1 MVPLG
6 MPLIICITAL
16 IVPIKIRYNMQINP
30 EIEQI
35 TDYAIA
41 LAKKKGHEY
50 ILLEHLLVAL
60 VSYEP
65 FYHCIKGYGLDIDAM
80 IADIERYLDNLLP
93 NTKQQP
99 GAVPKRTNSIERVF
113 NRAVTQ
119 VMFTGRRFVTTID
132 LFLAISAETNSH
144 AHYFILKYGIDNKEA
159 FAEYWNEHYNA
170 KTGGLTDAQSAELL
184 EEHCTNVSAKAVAG
198 ELEPL
203 IGRDQEVTDAIEILA
218 KKFKSNVLM
227 IGEPG
232 VGKTAIVEGLA
243 QKIIKDAVPEFLKD
257 HTVWELNIG
266 DMLAGSKYR
275 GDFED
280 KFKKVVT
287 ALEASG
293 KGILFIDEA
302 HTMKG
307 AGAGTGSSLDFA
319 NMLKPVITR
328 GKIKV
333 VANTTWDEY
342 YESFEKDKAL
352 MRRFY
357 KLPVDEPDHDT
368 TVKILTGVA
377 DRLAEYHN
385 VQINMEAI
393 TSAVDLSS
401 RYIHD
406 RFNPDKSIDIL
417 DAACAKER
425 ANDNKQELI
434 TKDKIIIQLSKVTG
448 VPPERLN
455 NEKSKTLV
463 SLKRNIDDKLYGQD
477 AAVEEVLDKIYVNF
491 GGLGEENKPVASFL
505 FLGPTGT
512 GKTEL
517 AKLISSNLD
526 MELLRYDMSE
536 YMEKHTVASLIGA
549 PPGYVGYEEAGG
561 GGKLISDIS
570 KHPFSVLL
578 LDEIEKAHPDVMNVL
593 LQVLDEGKITSR
605 SGKSVSLRNCIVI
618 LTSNLGAAANENN
631 NMGFGKDLQ
640 RSGEED
646 KAVKEFFKPEFRNR
660 LDGIAKFKSL
670 EDIDVKKIVVKFV
683 NELKEKLLSKKIT
696 FNATEAA
703 IDHIAEIGYDPT
715 LGARPIKRQITD
727 EFKNPLSKR
736 ILFEGLSDC
745 TITADFIDGKVV
757 FMDGNGNKQQDPT
770 VPVATPA
777 EPGEV
782 GDDGYIVLD

>member
-1 MVPLG
+1 
-6 MPLIICITAL
+6 
-16 IVPIKIRYNMQINP
+16 MQINP

-41 LAKKKGHEY
+41 LAKKRGHEY
-50 ILLEHLLVAL
+50 VLVEHLLAAL
-60 VSYEP
+60 LSYEP
-65 FYHCIKGYGLDIDAM
+65 FYFCIKGFGVDADAM
-80 IADIERYLDNLLP
+80 IADLEAYLDGLMP
-93 NTKQQP
+93 TP
-99 GAVPKRTNSIERVF
+99 VTGTTSTPPKRTNSIERVF

-119 VMFTGRRFVTTID
+119 VLFTNRKYVTTID

-144 AHYFILKYGIDNKEA
+144 AHYFILKYGIDDKEA
-159 FAEYWNEHYNA
+159 FAQHWNENYNDKA
-170 KTGGLTDAQSAELL
+170 GAGGLTDAQAGEML
-184 EEHCTNVSAKAVAG
+184 EEHCTNVSAKAEAG

-203 IGRDQEVTDAIEILA
+203 IGRDQEVKDSIEILA

-227 IGEPG
+227 VGEPG

-243 QKIIKDAVPEFLKD
+243 QQIIDKKVPTFLED

-275 GDFED
+275 GDFEE
-280 KFKKVVT
+280 KFKKVIN

-357 KLPVDEPDHDT
+357 VLTIDEPDYET

-377 DRLAEYHN
+377 TRLSEFHN
-385 VQINMEAI
+385 VRINQEAI
-393 TSAVDLSS
+393 DSTVDLCS

-406 RFNPDKSIDIL
+406 RHNPDKSIDIL

-425 ANDNKQELI
+425 ANDNADVLI
-434 TKDKIIIQLSKVTG
+434 DKSKIIDQLSKVTG
-448 VPPERLN
+448 VPAERLN

-463 SLKRNIDDKLYGQD
+463 KLKYNIDDKLYGQEQ
-477 AAVEEVLDKIYVNF
+477 AVTDVLDKIYVNF
-491 GGLGEENKPVASFL
+491 GGLAEENKPVASFL

-517 AKLISSNLD
+517 AKLLSSNLD

-549 PPGYVGYEEAGG
+549 PPGYVGFEEAGG
-561 GGKLISDIS
+561 SGKLISDIS
-570 KHPFSVLL
+570 KHPYSILL
-578 LDEIEKAHPDVMNVL
+578 LDEVEKAHPDVFNVL
-593 LQVLDEGKITSR
+593 LQVLDEGMITSR
-605 SGKSVSLRNCIVI
+605 SGKSVSLRNCIIVM
-618 LTSNLGAAANENN
+618 TSNAGAAANENN

-640 RSGEED
+640 RTGEED
-646 KAVKEFFKPEFRNR
+646 KAIKEFFKPEFRNR
-660 LDGIAKFKSL
+660 IDKIVKFKKL
-670 EDIDVKKIVVKFV
+670 EGIDIKKIVVKFV
-683 NELKEKLLSKKIT
+683 GELKESLKSKHIK
-696 FNATEAA
+696 FHATEAA
-703 IDHIAEIGYDPT
+703 IDYIASTGYDES
-715 LGARPIKRQITD
+715 LGARPIKRQITS
-727 EFKNPLSKR
+727 EFKEPLSKR
-736 ILFEGLSDC
+736 ILFEGLSNC
-745 TITADFIDGKVV
+745 TITADYVNDEVV
-757 FMDGNGNKQQDPT
+757 FVTAEKPT
-770 VPVATPA
+770 PEQLANLAP
-777 EPGEV
+777 PGIINVE
-782 GDDGYIVLD
+782 

>member
-1 MVPLG
+1 
-6 MPLIICITAL
+6 
-16 IVPIKIRYNMQINP
+16 MQINP

-41 LAKKKGHEY
+41 LAKRQHQEY
-50 ILLEHLLVAL
+50 VLVEHLLVAL
-60 VSYEP
+60 ISYEP
-65 FYHCIKGYGLDIDAM
+65 FYNCLKGYGVNIDAM
-80 IADIERYLDNLLP
+80 VNDIELYLHNLP
-93 NTKQQP
+93 AAPSTVEK
-99 GAVPKRTNSIERVF
+99 PKRTNSIERVF

-119 VMFTGRRFVTTID
+119 VIFSGRRFVTTID
-132 LFLAISAETNSH
+132 LFLAISSEASSH
-144 AHYFILKYGIDNKEA
+144 ASYFILKYGVDDKEA
-159 FAEYWNEHYNA
+159 IASYWNDNYSDI
-170 KTGGLTDAQSAELL
+170 GGKMSDTQSDEVL
-184 EEHCTNVSAKAVAG
+184 EEHCTNVSAKAAAG

-203 IGRDQEVTDAIEILA
+203 IGREAEVKDAIEILA

-227 IGEPG
+227 VGEPG
-232 VGKTAIVEGLA
+232 VGKTVILEGLA
-243 QKIIKDAVPEFLKD
+243 QKINADEVPTFMKG

-275 GDFED
+275 GEFEE
-280 KFKKVVT
+280 KFKKVIK

-307 AGAGTGSSLDFA
+307 AGSGAGSSLDFA

-333 VANTTWDEY
+333 VACTTWDEY

-357 KLPVDEPDHDT
+357 KLIVDEPDHDT

-377 DRLAEYHN
+377 KRLSAYHN
-385 VQINMEAI
+385 VKIDPSAI
-393 TSAVDLSS
+393 ASTVDLST

-425 ANDNKQELI
+425 ASDNHDTLI
-434 TKDKIIIQLSKVTG
+434 KTEHIIQQLSKVTG
-448 VPPERLN
+448 VPTERLS
-455 NEKSKTLV
+455 NEKSKTL
-463 SLKRNIDDKLYGQD
+463 LTLRGNIDSKLFGQED
-477 AAVEEVLDKIYVNF
+477 AVEEVLNKIYINF
-491 GGLGEENKPVASFL
+491 GGLAEENKPVASFL

-517 AKLISSNLD
+517 AKLISENLD

-549 PPGYVGYEEAGG
+549 PPGYVGYEESGG

-578 LDEIEKAHPDVMNVL
+578 LDEVEKAHPDVFNVL

-605 SGKSVSLRNCIVI
+605 SGKSVSLRNTIVI
-618 LTSNLGAAANENN
+618 MTSNLGAADNEKNN
-631 NMGFGKDLQ
+631 IGFTDLA

-660 LDGIAKFKSL
+660 LDGIAKFKKL
-670 EDIDVKKIVVKFV
+670 EDINVKKIVVKFI
-683 NELKEKLLSKKIT
+683 NELKVSLKSKGIA

-703 IDHIAEIGYDPT
+703 INHIADTGYDSA
-715 LGARPIKRQITD
+715 LGARPIKRQISD
-727 EFKNPLSKR
+727 VFKQPLSKR
-736 ILFEGLSDC
+736 ILFEELSNC
-745 TITADFIDGKVV
+745 TITADYVDGEIV
-757 FMDGNGNKQQDPT
+757 FTDT
-770 VPVATPA
+770 CVPVIPELNP
-777 EPGEV
+777 EPHILTQ
-782 GDDGYIVLD
+782 DI

>member
-1 MVPLG
+1 
-6 MPLIICITAL
+6 
-16 IVPIKIRYNMQINP
+16 MQINP

-50 ILLEHLLVAL
+50 VLLEHLLVAL
-60 VSYEP
+60 MSYEP
-65 FYHCIKGYGLDIDAM
+65 FYFCIKGFGVDADGM
-80 IADIERYLDNLLP
+80 IKEIETYLDTLMP
-93 NTKQQP
+93 KPKTP
-99 GAVPKRTNSIERVF
+99 GDEDTAPRRTNALERVF

-119 VMFTGRRFVTTID
+119 VLFTGRKYVTTID

-144 AHYFILKYGIDNKEA
+144 AHYFILKYGVDNKEA
-159 FAEYWNEHYNA
+159 FAEYWNEHYND
-170 KTGGLTDAQSAELL
+170 KSGGLTDAQSAELL
-184 EEHCTNVSAKAVAG
+184 EEHCTNVSAKAEAG
-198 ELEPL
+198 DLEPL

-227 IGEPG
+227 VGEPG

-243 QKIIKDAVPEFLKD
+243 QQIIAKDVPEFIQD
-257 HTVWELNIG
+257 HVVWELNIG

-280 KFKKVVT
+280 KFKKVIN
-287 ALEASG
+287 ALEKSG

-357 KLPVDEPDHDT
+357 KLIVDEPDHDT

-377 DRLAEYHN
+377 TRLSEYHN
-385 VQINMEAI
+385 VRITADAI
-393 TSAVDLSS
+393 ESTVDLSS

-406 RFNPDKSIDIL
+406 RHNPDKSIDIL

-425 ANDNKQELI
+425 ANDNKDALI
-434 TKDKIIIQLSKVTG
+434 TRDNVMAQLSKVTG
-448 VPPERLN
+448 VPVERLN
-455 NEKSKTLV
+455 NEKSKTLIK
-463 SLKRNIDDKLYGQD
+463 LRHNIDDKLFGQSE
-477 AAVEEVLDKIYVNF
+477 AVDEVLDKIYVNF
-491 GGLGEENKPVASFL
+491 GGLAEENKPVGSFL

-517 AKLISSNLD
+517 AKLIAENLD

-549 PPGYVGYEEAGG
+549 PPGYVGYEESGG

-605 SGKSVSLRNCIVI
+605 SGKSVSLRNTIVI
-618 LTSNLGAAANENN
+618 LTSNLGAAANEQNKI
-631 NMGFGKDLQ
+631 GFTDME
-640 RSGEED
+640 RTGEED

-660 LDGIAKFKSL
+660 LDGIAQFKKL
-670 EDIDVKKIVVKFV
+670 EDMDVKKIVVKFV
-683 NELKEKLLSKKIT
+683 NELKVSLQSKKIT
-696 FNATEAA
+696 FKVTEAA
-703 IDHIAEIGYDPT
+703 IDHIASIGYDAT
-715 LGARPIKRQITD
+715 LGARPIKRQISD
-727 EFKNPLSKR
+727 LFKKPLSKR
-736 ILFEGLSDC
+736 ILFEALSNT
-745 TITADFIDGKVV
+745 TITADYVNDEVV
-757 FMDGNGNKQQDPT
+757 FLDEAGKTHAMPAMPSPA
-770 VPVATPA
+770 VPA
-777 EPGEV
+777 EAGEI
-782 GDDGYIVLD
+782 GDDGIIKVD

>member
-1 MVPLG
+1 
-6 MPLIICITAL
+6 
-16 IVPIKIRYNMQINP
+16 MQINP

-50 ILLEHLLVAL
+50 VLLEHLLVAL

-65 FYHCIKGYGLDIDAM
+65 FYLCLKGYGVNADDM
-80 IADIERYLDNLLP
+80 IKDIEDYIDGLLP
-93 NTKQQP
+93 GPTTKT
-99 GAVPKRTNSIERVF
+99 ASSDVPRRTNSLERVF

-119 VMFTGRRFVTTID
+119 VLFSGRRFVTTID
-132 LFLAISAETNSH
+132 LFLSISSETNSH
-144 AHYFILKYGIDNKEA
+144 AHYFILKYGIDDKEA
-159 FAEYWNEHYNA
+159 FAEYWNDHYSDN
-170 KTGGLTDAQSAELL
+170 KGGLTDAQSAELL
-184 EEHCTNVSAKAVAG
+184 EEHCTNVTAKALAG
-198 ELEPL
+198 DLEPL
-203 IGRDQEVTDAIEILA
+203 IGRDEEIKDAIEILA

-243 QKIIKDAVPEFLKD
+243 QNIINNLVPKFLED
-257 HTVWELNIG
+257 HTVWELNIS

-275 GDFED
+275 GDFEE
-280 KFKKVVT
+280 KFKKVIS
-287 ALEASG
+287 ALESSG

-307 AGAGTGSSLDFA
+307 AGAGSGTSLDFA

-357 KLPVDEPDHDT
+357 KLTVDEPDQET

-377 DRLAEYHN
+377 DRLSEFHK
-385 VQINMEAI
+385 VLINKEAI
-393 TSAVDLSS
+393 KTAVDLSI

-406 RFNPDKSIDIL
+406 RHNPDKSIDIL

-425 ANDNKQELI
+425 ASDNENAIVTEEKVIL
-434 TKDKIIIQLSKVTG
+434 QLSKVTG
-448 VPPERLN
+448 VPPERLS
-455 NEKSKTLV
+455 NEKSKTLM
-463 SLKRNIDDKLYGQD
+463 SLRHNIDDKLYGQET
-477 AAVEEVLDKIYVNF
+477 AVDEVLDKIYVNF
-491 GGLGEENKPVASFL
+491 SGLAEENKPVASFL

-517 AKLISSNLD
+517 AKLISENLD

-549 PPGYVGYEEAGG
+549 PPGYVGFEESGG
-561 GGKLISDIS
+561 GGKLISDVS

-578 LDEIEKAHPDVMNVL
+578 LDEVEKAHPDVMNVL

-618 LTSNLGAAANENN
+618 LTSNLGASANENN
-631 NMGFGKDLQ
+631 NIGFGTPLE
-640 RSGEED
+640 RTGEED
-646 KAVKEFFKPEFRNR
+646 KAVKDFFKPEFRNR
-660 LDGIAKFKSL
+660 LDGIAKFNKL
-670 EDIDVKKIVVKFV
+670 EDINVKKIVVKFV
-683 NELKEKLLSKKIT
+683 NELKDSLKSKNIT
-696 FNATEAA
+696 LEVTEAA
-703 IDHIAEIGYDPT
+703 INHIADTGYDAT
-715 LGARPIKRQITD
+715 LGARPIKREIS
-727 EFKNPLSKR
+727 EVFKKPLSKR
-736 ILFEGLSDC
+736 ILFEALSNC
-745 TITADFIDGKVV
+745 TITADYVNDEVV
-757 FMDGNGNKQQDPT
+757 FLDQEGKSHPMPSLPSPI
-770 VPVATPA
+770 VPA
-777 EPGEV
+777 EPGKV
-782 GDDGYIVLD
+782 GDDGYIVLDQFKPKD